1 MASKDLA
8 KSTPGP
14 QAVTKA
20 TPNADGEM
28 VPAARGVLVGTQEEQ
43 IAALYASLGVTDPSQ
58 IEVIVS
64 GKLPFWPAI
73 PGALLTGVIQGR
85 RVIPTRYKTPQ
96 NPDGLVGMYTV
107 KLTKPGIGGMV
118 QSESGKTPTVV
129 MLDLDSGNSLTVL
142 ERAMLKEM
150 ENRVGQTVSIL
161 CVGKTMGQNG
171 FEYWDYRVI
180 GLPRT
185 HEQIQS
191 AALMAMAATQSRA
204 LPSVPRS

>member
-58 IEVIVS
+58 IEVILS

-85 RVIPTRYKTPQ
+85 RVQPTRFKSPK
-96 NPDGLVGMYTV
+96 NPDGLVGIYTIN
-107 KLTKPGIGGMV
+107 LLKPGIGAMV
-118 QSESGKTPTVV
+118 ESKSGALPTVV
-129 MLDLDSGNSLTVL
+129 MLDLDAGNNVTVL
-142 ERAMLKEM
+142 ERALLKDM
-150 ENRVGQTVSIL
+150 ETRIGQTVSIL
-161 CVGKTMGQNG
+161 CVGKVMGKE
-171 FEYWDYRVI
+171 FEYWDYRII